1 MALTDMGEQVNRMVD
16 ANRGNPGALQ
26 QKHALNKDLLS
37 LLALQK
43 LQSEKKAAENELAM
57 SMKGTPGTILEQR
70 EKELTGRATK
80 EVTEGVAGALK
91 TKQQQEQNNLQRMT
105 SANPQM
111 AGIAGQPAPNMAR
124 MAGGGIVAFAGKDG
138 SEVKGKTAKE
148 ILKEAGISPE
158 RFAEMSDAEQK
169 QVLNTLNLP
178 TGIRRAISAPRRAI
192 EAGDELVAGPLA
204 ALYDVFAMPQ
214 QALGHIIGGVG
225 RATGLRDPSSKDPFT
240 FDTWTPAYDALRRK
254 RMRQGGAKSPYIA
267 MDQLR
272 DSTTDAGIA
281 EAGEQ
286 AANSSGLAALQPR
299 PTSQPS
305 VSGPRPVSQPPAAP
319 ILQPPAGPQGFAGQ
333 YKQGIAN
340 ANTELGRSNMA
351 DMYKELLAKRQ
362 AVNAKVANQQG
373 NFFDRFA
380 GAKSLTGAAV
390 NKVNNRNR
398 RNRDELD
405 RNADELNI
413 IESGMTADTA
423 AAKAALTAGGQYATG
438 TTKETSDKLSRDIQV
453 ERNRIAELAA
463 RATGSA
469 AQAKVLTLASNN
481 VANAYAKWQDQKRKA
496 LADDISL
503 NTLKGEEYKAR
514 RNAILAPIIADE
526 KRAMAPLEE
535 QLKNLFTAN
544 RASGLTTVNRPRS

>member
-91 TKQQQEQNNLQRMT
+91 TKQQQQQNNLQRMT

-124 MAGGGIVAFAGKDG
+124 MAGGGIVAFGNGGSIKASDEQLKLLRTSREVFEDLTDRGKRILLDTLNPASKFKADIAPQARENTLIREANRARREGGTNPFSQLYNYFAG
-138 SEVKGKTAKE
+138 
-148 ILKEAGISPE
+148 SPE
-158 RFAEMSDAEQK
+158 DMSK
-169 QVLNTLNLP
+169 
-178 TGIRRAISAPRRAI
+178 ISAKA
-192 EAGDELVAGPLA
+192 
-204 ALYDVFAMPQ
+204 
-214 QALGHIIGGVG
+214 
-225 RATGLRDPSSKDPFT
+225 
-240 FDTWTPAYDALRRK
+240 
-254 RMRQGGAKSPYIA
+254 
-267 MDQLR
+267 
-272 DSTTDAGIA
+272 DAGIKRSNLLRNIGTA
-281 EAGEQ
+281 SGV
-286 AANSSGLAALQPR
+286 AAADPNPNISFTTLNDADMGGTAAAAP
-299 PTSQPS
+299 
-305 VSGPRPVSQPPAAP
+305 VSGPRPAAP
-319 ILQPPAGPQGFAGQ
+319 VKPTGIAAAPPAGPQGFAGQ

-351 DMYKELLAKRQ
+351 NMYKDLLAKRQ

-438 TTKETSDKLSRDIQV
+438 VSGEASKAADRVIRKEANQIM
-453 ERNRIAELAA
+453 
-463 RATGSA
+463 SA
-469 AQAKVLTLASNN
+469 ANKLKSQEARERWFGKTQQWLGNQHRKYDTMLQDEMKI
-481 VANAYAKWQDQKRKA
+481 ANFGGK
-496 LADDISL
+496 IS
-503 NTLKGEEYKAR
+503 KEEMTKIINRDKAR
-514 RNAILAPIIADE
+514 RGQALGAI
-526 KRAMAPLEE
+526 EE
-535 QLKNLFTAN
+535 QIESMVKAGAGIVT
-544 RASGLTTVNRPRS
+544 RRTIPIT

>member
-70 EKELTGRATK
+70 EEELTGRATK

-91 TKQQQEQNNLQRMT
+91 TKQQQEQNNLQRMVG
-105 SANPQM
+105 ANPQM

-124 MAGGGIVAFAGKDG
+124 MAGGGIVAFGNGGSIKASDEQLKLLRTSREVFEDLTDRGKRILLDTLNPASKFKADIAPQVRKNTLIREANRARREGGTNPFSQLYNYFAG
-138 SEVKGKTAKE
+138 
-148 ILKEAGISPE
+148 SPE
-158 RFAEMSDAEQK
+158 DMSK
-169 QVLNTLNLP
+169 
-178 TGIRRAISAPRRAI
+178 ISAKA
-192 EAGDELVAGPLA
+192 
-204 ALYDVFAMPQ
+204 
-214 QALGHIIGGVG
+214 
-225 RATGLRDPSSKDPFT
+225 
-240 FDTWTPAYDALRRK
+240 
-254 RMRQGGAKSPYIA
+254 
-267 MDQLR
+267 
-272 DSTTDAGIA
+272 DAGI
-281 EAGEQ
+281 ERSNLLRNIGTPS
-286 AANSSGLAALQPR
+286 AAADPQVSLASQTGVGGLTPAQMGVDGPALR
-299 PTSQPS
+299 PP
-305 VSGPRPVSQPPAAP
+305 VSGPRPALRPPVSQPPTGIAAA
-319 ILQPPAGPQGFAGQ
+319 PAGPQGFAGQ

-351 DMYKELLAKRQ
+351 NMYKELLAKRQ

-423 AAKAALTAGGQYATG
+423 AAKAALTAGSQYATG

-496 LADDISL
+496 LADDMAL
-503 NTLKGEEYKAR
+503 VTLKGEEYKAR

-535 QLKNLFTAN
+535 QLKNLFAAN

>member
-70 EKELTGRATK
+70 EEELTGRATK
-80 EVTEGVAGALK
+80 EVTEGVAGALN
-91 TKQQQEQNNLQRMT
+91 TKQNQQKNNLQRMVG
-105 SANPQM
+105 ANPQM
-111 AGIAGQPAPNMAR
+111 TGIAGQPAPNMAR
-124 MAGGGIVAFAGKDG
+124 MAGGGIVAFGNGGSIKASDEQLKLLRTSREVFEDLTDRGKRILLDTLNPASKFKADIAPQARENTLIREANRARREGGTNPFSQLYNYFAG
-138 SEVKGKTAKE
+138 
-148 ILKEAGISPE
+148 SPE
-158 RFAEMSDAEQK
+158 DMSK
-169 QVLNTLNLP
+169 
-178 TGIRRAISAPRRAI
+178 ISAKA
-192 EAGDELVAGPLA
+192 
-204 ALYDVFAMPQ
+204 
-214 QALGHIIGGVG
+214 
-225 RATGLRDPSSKDPFT
+225 
-240 FDTWTPAYDALRRK
+240 
-254 RMRQGGAKSPYIA
+254 
-267 MDQLR
+267 
-272 DSTTDAGIA
+272 DAGIKRSNLLRNIGTA
-281 EAGEQ
+281 SGV
-286 AANSSGLAALQPR
+286 AAADPNPNISFTTLNDADMGGTAAAAP
-299 PTSQPS
+299 
-305 VSGPRPVSQPPAAP
+305 VSGPRPAAP
-319 ILQPPAGPQGFAGQ
+319 VKPTGIAAAPPAGPQGFAGQ

-351 DMYKELLAKRQ
+351 NMYKDLLAKRQ

-398 RNRDELD
+398 RNRDELK
-405 RNADELNI
+405 RADAEFDI
-413 IESGMTADTA
+413 AEKGMTADTA
-423 AAKAALTAGGQYATG
+423 AAKAAMTAGSQYATG
-438 TTKETSDKLSRDIQV
+438 TTKETSDKLTRDIQV
-453 ERNRIAELAA
+453 ERNRIAGLAA
-463 RATGSA
+463 RAESSS

-496 LADDISL
+496 LADAISL
-503 NTLKGEEYKAR
+503 NTLTGEEYKAR
-514 RNAILAPIIADE
+514 RNAILAPIIKAE

-544 RASGLTTVNRPRS
+544 RASGFTTVNRPRS